1 MLIRFIVHL
10 HRAEVIS
17 AVLHL
22 HNDATAIVVIDFVEL
37 RESRLMIVGT
47 EK

>member
-1 MLIRFIVHL
+1 MFIHFIVHL
-10 HRAEVIS
+10 HGAEVIS

-22 HNDATAIVVIDFVEL
+22 DNDATAIVIIDFVEL